1 MFSSNI
7 RLFQLSVFFHFSA
20 SWPSGQGCRSS
31 IQLLC
36 RVLLFSGSS
45 QRSVGWGGGENNTFT
60 FFSWQLRQRKWTLKG
75 IDWISEAIRHKAEL
89 FEKTQYTEGYVGAT
103 STSRTRNIRRWR
115 PKVAQFGSTVKTC
128 DWLCSDVAQSDDF
141 FKLCLL
147 SEADKQLHPLDIQ
160 SYRQVVFG
168 CGWC

>member
-1 MFSSNI
+1 MLADLLDKVVAHLSSYSAECFFSPA
-7 RLFQLSVFFHFSA
+7 HHK
-20 SWPSGQGCRSS
+20 GQWG
-31 IQLLC
+31 
-36 RVLLFSGSS
+36 
-45 QRSVGWGGGENNTFT
+45 GGGENNTFT

-75 IDWISEAIRHKAEL
+75 IDWISEAIRHKAEV